1 MLKEDGDNLADR
13 CLRSYGILTNCAILS
28 QEEFLS
34 RMIDVRLGLAFGF
47 LEAIDMKGFNE
58 FANDMRPAVFRLS
71 NGLKGKRERYC
82 DKVRAETVCNV
93 LPELVR
99 VAKRVIK

>member
-1 MLKEDGDNLADR
+1 MV
-13 CLRSYGILTNCAILS
+13 
-28 QEEFLS
+28 
-34 RMIDVRLGLAFGF
+34 DVRLGLAFGF
-47 LEAIDMKGFNE
+47 LEAIDLNGFNE
-58 FANDMRPAVFRLS
+58 FVNDMRPAVFRLS

-99 VAKRVIK
+99 VAKRTMK